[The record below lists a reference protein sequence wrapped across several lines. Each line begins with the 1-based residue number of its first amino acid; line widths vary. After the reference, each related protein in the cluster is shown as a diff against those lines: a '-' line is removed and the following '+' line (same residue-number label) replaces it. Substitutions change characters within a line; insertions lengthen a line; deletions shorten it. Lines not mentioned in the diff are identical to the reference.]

1 MSTKA
6 FGEHVHVMDHPLVAH
21 KLTIMRDKNT
31 SVKDFRELVSEIGM
45 LITYEATRD
54 LPLTTKTVETPIC
67 TAEEPTLAGKKIAVV
82 PILRAG
88 LGLVDG
94 VLRMVPSARVGH
106 IGMFRDEETLEPH
119 VYFCKMPKDIAERDI
134 MIVDP
139 MLATGG
145 SAEMAISYLRG
156 RGVKDIRM
164 LCIVA
169 APEGLKSLTEKDPDV
184 HIYTC
189 AIDDH
194 LNEAAYIVPGLGDA
208 GDRIYGTK

>member
-106 IGMFRDEETLEPH
+106 IGMFRDEETLE
-119 VYFCKMPKDIAERDI
+119 RDI

-145 SAEMAISYLRG
+145 SADAAIAEMKKRG
-156 RGVKDIRM
+156 CHSIKLMV
-164 LCIVA
+164 LVA
-169 APEGLKSLTEKDPDV
+169 APEGIKLITSKHPDV
-184 HIYTC
+184 ELYC
-189 AIDDH
+189 GAVDEK
-194 LNEAAYIVPGLGDA
+194 LNEHGYIVPGLGDA
-208 GDRIYGTK
+208 GDRIFGTK